1 MSSSQKF
8 SKPVP
13 AVDYDESF
21 AEYLTSEIFATAAE
35 ACRRSGSFTP
45 RTLEMT
51 AALAN
56 VLALSLA
63 LSPCAQS
70 PAALRDEIAGL
81 ATRLLR
87 LTREAMADPNLK
99 HLLEMVFHGTDA
111 GGHA

>member
-1 MSSSQKF
+1 MSSRQKF
-8 SKPVP
+8 PKPVR
-13 AVDYDESF
+13 AVDYDETF

-63 LSPCAQS
+63 LQS
-70 PAALRDEIAGL
+70 PEDLRDEIADL